1 MEPLQMEPLKI
12 IIVEDE
18 ALLALELEGLIEDS
32 GNSVVGWATGFAEAK
47 ALIDEHEADIAFVDL
62 NLADGPTGISIAEY
76 IRDSGRSLAVFMTA
90 NPRSLPENYAG
101 AVGVIA
107 KPYTMSGLT
116 AALTYLKEGV
126 REPPPAKAL
135 PVGFVLS
142 PHYAAHWAAST
153 R

>member
-1 MEPLQMEPLKI
+1 MEQLQTEPLKI

-32 GNSVVGWATGFAEAK
+32 GNSVVGWATDFAEAK
-47 ALIDEHEADIAFVDL
+47 ALVDANEADIAFVDL
-62 NLADGPTGISIAEY
+62 NLADGPTGVSIAEY

-90 NPRSLPENYAG
+90 NPRSLPENFAG

-126 REPPPAKAL
+126 REPPPASSL

-142 PHYAAHWAAST
+142 PDYAANWTTST
-153 R
+153 G

>member
-1 MEPLQMEPLKI
+1 MEPLKV

-18 ALLALELEGLIEDS
+18 ALLAMELESLVEDS
-32 GNSVVGWATGFAEAK
+32 GNVVVGWATSFDEAK
-47 ALIDEHEADIAFVDL
+47 ALIDANTADLAFVDL
-62 NLADGPTGISIAEY
+62 NLADGPTGVKVAEY

-101 AVGVIA
+101 AIGVIA
-107 KPYTMSGLT
+107 KPYTMSGLM

-126 REPPPAKAL
+126 REPPPASSL

-142 PHYAAHWAAST
+142 PDYAAQWST

>member
-1 MEPLQMEPLKI
+1 MEPLKV

-18 ALLALELEGLIEDS
+18 ALLAMELESLIEDS
-32 GNSVVGWATGFAEAK
+32 GNVVVGWATDFAEAK
-47 ALIDEHEADIAFVDL
+47 ALVDGNEADLAFVDL
-62 NLADGPTGISIAEY
+62 NLADGPTGVKVAEY
-76 IRDSGRSLAVFMTA
+76 IRDSGNSLAVFMTA

-101 AVGVIA
+101 AIGVIS
-107 KPYTMSGLT
+107 KPYTMGGLT

-126 REPPPAKAL
+126 REPPPASSL

-142 PHYAAHWAAST
+142 PFFASQWAA

>member
-1 MEPLQMEPLKI
+1 MEPLHHEPLKI

-32 GNSVVGWATGFAEAK
+32 GNVVVGWATSLAEAK
-47 ALIDEHEADIAFVDL
+47 ILVDENEADIAFVDL
-62 NLADGPTGISIAEY
+62 NLSDGPTGIRIAEY

-101 AVGVIA
+101 AIGVIA

-126 REPPPAKAL
+126 REPPPASSL

-142 PHYAAHWAAST
+142 PHYATQWTTAP

>member
-1 MEPLQMEPLKI
+1 MEPLKI

-32 GNSVVGWATGFAEAK
+32 GNVVVGWATNLAEAMI
-47 ALIDEHEADIAFVDL
+47 LVDENEADIAFVDL
-62 NLADGPTGISIAEY
+62 NLSDGPTGIKIAEY

-101 AVGVIA
+101 AIGVIS
-107 KPYTMSGLT
+107 KPYTMSGLI

-126 REPPPAKAL
+126 REPPPASSL
-135 PVGFVLS
+135 PVGFFLS
-142 PHYAAHWAAST
+142 PQYATQWAT
-153 R
+153 PR

>member
-1 MEPLQMEPLKI
+1 MEPLKV

-18 ALLALELEGLIEDS
+18 ALLAMELESLVEDS
-32 GNSVVGWATGFAEAK
+32 GNVVVGWATSFDEAK
-47 ALIDEHEADIAFVDL
+47 ALIDANTADLAFVDL
-62 NLADGPTGISIAEY
+62 NLADGPTGVKVAEY

-101 AVGVIA
+101 AIGVIA
-107 KPYTMSGLT
+107 KPYTMSGLM

-126 REPPPAKAL
+126 REPPPASSL

-142 PHYAAHWAAST
+142 PDYAAQWSA

>member
-1 MEPLQMEPLKI
+1 MEPLKV

-18 ALLALELEGLIEDS
+18 ALLAMELESLVEDS
-32 GNSVVGWATGFAEAK
+32 GNVVVGWATSFDEAK
-47 ALIDEHEADIAFVDL
+47 ALIDANTADLAFVDL
-62 NLADGPTGISIAEY
+62 NLADGPTGVKVAEY

-101 AVGVIA
+101 AIGVIA
-107 KPYTMSGLT
+107 KPYTMNGLM
-116 AALTYLKEGV
+116 AALNYLKEGV
-126 REPPPAKAL
+126 REPPPASSL

-142 PHYAAHWAAST
+142 PDYAAQWSA